1 MLNNLTPYR
10 RAAIEHVLDSCPVF
24 NGIPR
29 DELNAIVELSALK
42 TLAKGEYLFAQGA
55 PSHGF
60 YVVQSGAV
68 RLYRVNSKGREQV
81 IHVARAGESFGEE
94 SLFSD
99 KGYFMNAAAAESTR
113 VVFLAKAHIF
123 QLLRTQKTLGLRLL
137 QSMSEHMR
145 QVVGL
150 LDDLRLKD
158 ARTRLIHWLLEHC
171 PQRGSHNPQ
180 EVCLST
186 SKNLLASEL
195 GMTSETLSRVLADFR
210 QRRLLQVHRRTFR
223 INSPV
228 QLEQLASTELDG
240 IAKNQRQTRP
250 PQLAQQVHEVAC

>member
-1 MLNNLTPYR
+1 MLNTLTPYR
-10 RAAIEHVLDSCPVF
+10 RAAIEHVLDSCPLF
-24 NGIPR
+24 AGMAR
-29 DELNAIVELSALK
+29 DEFNAVVDICALK
-42 TLAKGEYLFAQGA
+42 SLAKGEYLFAQGA

-68 RLYRVNSKGREQV
+68 RLYRVNGKGREQI

-99 KGYFMNAAAAESTR
+99 KGYMVNAAAAESTR
-113 VVFLAKAHIF
+113 VVFLAKAQIF
-123 QLLRTQKTLGLRLL
+123 QLLRTQRTLGLRLL
-137 QSMSEHMR
+137 QSISEHMR

-158 ARTRLIHWLLEHC
+158 ARTRLIYWLLDHC
-171 PQRGSHNPQ
+171 PQRGSQGPQ
-180 EVCLST
+180 EVSLST

-210 QRRLLQVHRRTFR
+210 QRRILQVNRRTFR
-223 INSPV
+223 ISSPI
-228 QLEQLASTELDG
+228 QLEQLASSDVE
-240 IAKNQRQTRP
+240 AARP
-250 PQLAQQVHEVAC
+250 RTSQSKVLHEMEEVAC